1 MKVEE
6 NKVVSIQ
13 YEVHDSETKEL
24 VDKNNSDNLLEF
36 LVGAR
41 NIIPGLEKALLGLA
55 VNETKTATV
64 EPVDAYGEYNK
75 DALEEVPSEQF
86 EGIDLKEGMT
96 LYAKDEQGKSIPAI
110 VSTIGE
116 KSVLVDY
123 NHPLAGKTLVFNAEI
138 VDIREATQNEK
149 DMGNPEVKGGGGG
162 CCGGGCGTPAPEEES
177 TGCCSAPAPE
187 PENTGCCSAPSNTEK
202 ESAGCCSN

>member
-1 MKVEE
+1 
-6 NKVVSIQ
+6 
-13 YEVHDSETKEL
+13 
-24 VDKNNSDNLLEF
+24 
-36 LVGAR
+36 
-41 NIIPGLEKALLGLA
+41 
-55 VNETKTATV
+55 
-64 EPVDAYGEYNK
+64 
-75 DALEEVPSEQF
+75 
-86 EGIDLKEGMT
+86 MT
-96 LYAKDEQGKSIPAI
+96 LYDKDEQGKSIPAI

-116 KSVLVDY
+116 KGVLVDY

-138 VDIREATQNEK
+138 VDIREATQNEI
-149 DMGNPEVKGGGGG
+149 DMGNPEVKGGGG